1 MANPSTQVPSN
12 ATTTNIVFGRDF
24 VQSSYTLLEVP
35 KGLENYIDSNGGDH
49 LVSFQVR
56 GLENDTAV
64 LCTSS
69 QTFSLQRAHT
79 SNMLIPIAP
88 IIRQSLPNHGSGAD
102 MDVDMN
108 TDSDANPH
116 QGQYPELDGSD
127 YESQAVLDI
136 LDSVLDLIPIS
147 PRLDRLAEL
156 LGQCPFEGW
165 ALESQ
170 FKGRLYTWPQLQ
182 SIIQAS
188 DKEILQWLNDKHAC
202 LIEGHWRLF
211 KRRFMYDILQ
221 EILLTLN
228 VLEMT
233 ADAIDGTIL
242 CNMIEEGAS
251 DKESGIEP
259 WMIEHCLK
267 SFSEAEQADKPG
279 HFRLSDK
286 KVCTFMGVYLLS
298 SFERGSRWRLEDF
311 LKKWEESLNG
321 HFPVDLGYLAGEC
334 IVEEERGLERSQIIT
349 YIRYFSKSNLP
360 NDPAMRFTALFE
372 IKSKWD
378 GQEIRPFLRD
388 LVLDEK
394 KLDILLLKHARSVKQ
409 PGGGVIYSSRVIK

>member
-1 MANPSTQVPSN
+1 MANPSTQAPSN

-35 KGLENYIDSNGGDH
+35 KGLENYINNNEGDQ

-88 IIRQSLPNHGSGAD
+88 IIRQSLPNHGSDAD
-102 MDVDMN
+102 MDMDMN
-108 TDSDANPH
+108 IDSDVNPY

-170 FKGRLYTWPQLQ
+170 LKV
-182 SIIQAS
+182 IINPA
-188 DKEILQWLNDKHAC
+188 
-202 LIEGHWRLF
+202 
-211 KRRFMYDILQ
+211 
-221 EILLTLN
+221 
-228 VLEMT
+228 
-233 ADAIDGTIL
+233 
-242 CNMIEEGAS
+242 
-251 DKESGIEP
+251 P
-259 WMIEHCLK
+259 
-267 SFSEAEQADKPG
+267 
-279 HFRLSDK
+279 
-286 KVCTFMGVYLLS
+286 
-298 SFERGSRWRLEDF
+298 
-311 LKKWEESLNG
+311 
-321 HFPVDLGYLAGEC
+321 
-334 IVEEERGLERSQIIT
+334 
-349 YIRYFSKSNLP
+349 SN
-360 NDPAMRFTALFE
+360 AL
-372 IKSKWD
+372 
-378 GQEIRPFLRD
+378 
-388 LVLDEK
+388 
-394 KLDILLLKHARSVKQ
+394 
-409 PGGGVIYSSRVIK
+409 